1 MEAEE
6 IYFLVS
12 SCCMFQSNRAM
23 KAMTVTAKE
32 TLNYSG
38 SFLEWKN
45 GVVDGCLEQ
54 AAHHSLR
61 ALWPQ
66 F

>member
-1 MEAEE
+1 
-6 IYFLVS
+6 
-12 SCCMFQSNRAM
+12 MFQSNRAM